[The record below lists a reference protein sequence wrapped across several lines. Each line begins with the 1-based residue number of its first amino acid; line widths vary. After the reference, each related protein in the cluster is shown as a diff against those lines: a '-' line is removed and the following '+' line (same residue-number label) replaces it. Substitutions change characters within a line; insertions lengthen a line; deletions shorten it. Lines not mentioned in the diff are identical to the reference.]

1 MVFVVLFDVVF
12 VVEFL
17 VVFVVLFDVVFVVEF
32 LVVFEMKALQL
43 VVMPVK
49 LEFVNPDGEDPLKFL
64 NTVPK
69 LEFKILIPEN

>member
-1 MVFVVLFDVVF
+1 VVFVVLFDVVF

-43 VVMPVK
+43 VVMPV
-49 LEFVNPDGEDPLKFL
+49 
-64 NTVPK
+64 
-69 LEFKILIPEN
+69 